1 MADTKISAM
10 TPATVPL
17 AGNELVPLVQS
28 GNNVKATVFN
38 VTAATYGEIYVAGGA
53 VAQTLT
59 TLNTYYK
66 VTAFTTD
73 GLSNGVTT
81 AAASDKITVDT
92 AGDYLVQF
100 FITFND
106 SNNRT
111 FSFRCYN
118 ETTASAYV
126 NTVVRSHSH
135 STNPMFV
142 AVSSF
147 IHADAGDD
155 LIVQAAC
162 DTSGTAITVTDA
174 NFALLLLKAD

>member
-10 TPATVPL
+10 TTATVPL
-17 AGNELVPLVQS
+17 AGNEIVPLVQG
-28 GNNVKATVFN
+28 GNNVKATVFS
-38 VTAATYGEIYVAGGA
+38 VTTATYGEIYVASG
-53 VAQTLT
+53 VALQNLSSADTFYT
-59 TLNTYYK
+59 VN
-66 VTAFTTD
+66 AFTTD

-81 AAASDKITVDT
+81 VAASDKLTIVTSGV
-92 AGDYLVQF
+92 YLVQY
-100 FITFND
+100 FITFSD

-111 FSFRCYN
+111 FTFRCYN
-118 ETTASAYV
+118 NTTATPYV
-126 NTVVRSHSH
+126 NTVVKSSSH
-135 STNPMFV
+135 STDPMFV

-162 DTSGTAITVTDA
+162 ATSSTNIIVSDA